1 MPGDRSASEE
11 RSVMKSHKGIHE
23 ITLPQ
28 SADWVGRVR
37 ENARY
42 CMKRYEGCAQVI
54 LESFM
59 RELQVEDPL
68 VMASAG
74 AMAAGMTTSLT
85 CGIHVGGL
93 MVLGLLMGRYKVEHG
108 IDGIYPIVLPAQE
121 LMARL
126 NKRIG
131 SHSCKELTGVDFTDL
146 EQAIRF
152 AASEESEKC
161 VSMVAD
167 GAEEIGLFLK
177 ELNERGELFRPH
189 FT

>member
-1 MPGDRSASEE
+1 
-11 RSVMKSHKGIHE
+11 MKSHKDVYE
-23 ITLPQ
+23 IALPQ
-28 SADWVGRVR
+28 SEDWVERVR

-42 CMKRYEGCAQVI
+42 CMERYEGCAQSI
-54 LESFM
+54 LASFM

-68 VMASAG
+68 VMASAS
-74 AMAAGMTTSLT
+74 AMASGMTISLT

-93 MVLGLLMGRYKVEHG
+93 MVLGLLMGRYKIEHG
-108 IDGIYPIVLPAQE
+108 IDGIYPIVEPAQE

-131 SHSCKELTGVDFTDL
+131 SHSCKELTGVDFSDL
-146 EQAIRF
+146 EQAARF
-152 AASEESEKC
+152 TASEESKKC
-161 VSMVAD
+161 ISMVAD
-167 GAEEIGLFLK
+167 GAEELGLFLK